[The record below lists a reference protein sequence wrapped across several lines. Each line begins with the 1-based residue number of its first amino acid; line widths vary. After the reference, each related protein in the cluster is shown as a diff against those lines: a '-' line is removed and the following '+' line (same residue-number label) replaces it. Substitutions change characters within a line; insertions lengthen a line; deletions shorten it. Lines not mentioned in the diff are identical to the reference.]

1 MVLPAGMEW
10 TILIAVVAGILI
22 FGGKKIPQLA
32 RSFGRASG
40 KYEKARMEV
49 EEEISHLKS
58 EATLF
63 SNTKGG
69 KLEEIDDT
77 LGIDYSGKSD
87 EQVRR
92 AIEPK
97 INKGGSN

>member
-1 MVLPAGMEW
+1 MILPAGMEW

-32 RSFGRASG
+32 RSSAKASG

-49 EEEISHLKS
+49 EKEISRLKS

-63 SNTKGG
+63 SNTRRG

-92 AIEPK
+92 AIEAE